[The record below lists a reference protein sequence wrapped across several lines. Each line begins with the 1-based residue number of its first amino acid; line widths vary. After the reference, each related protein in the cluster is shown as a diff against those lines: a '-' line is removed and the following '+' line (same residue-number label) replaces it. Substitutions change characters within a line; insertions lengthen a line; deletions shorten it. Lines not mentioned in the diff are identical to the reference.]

1 MTIENAYSLIFG
13 ILIGIAL
20 TLVIM
25 GNSGVIAAY
34 HEAKELCEVNLPRSE
49 ECHMV
54 FVPTTKEIKS

>member
-1 MTIENAYSLIFG
+1 MAIENAYSLIFG

-25 GNSGVIAAY
+25 GNLGIIAAY
-34 HEAKELCEVNLPRSE
+34 HKAKELCEVNLPRSE

-54 FVPTTKEIKS
+54 FVLTTKEIKS